1 MNGAGNVISSKIAGR
16 KCLSPNHLQDIY
28 GFAAYAD
35 RIVKKCMEK
44 RGYRRPEDR
53 LKASFWGTLILMPIS
68 VLIYGWLLKFGCVL
82 IVLTAS
88 PGLMGYNSKGGMAPP
103 LIMVF
108 LNGISL
114 MLCLTPLNT

>member
-1 MNGAGNVISSKIAGR
+1 MVQVTSSRVGLPDVSITI
-16 KCLSPNHLQDIY
+16 LIIYMIIY

-35 RIVKKCMEK
+35 RIVKKYMGK

-82 IVLTAS
+82 MILTAS
-88 PGLMGYNSKGGMAPP
+88 PGL
-103 LIMVF
+103 
-108 LNGISL
+108 ISA
-114 MLCLTPLNT
+114 